1 MSLCWGDQQSPTIS
15 SLRTG
20 SRSTDVVLM
29 AEDQEEPTYV
39 QHYRK
44 KIAFL
49 FSAMRH
55 FAEEFRGWCVTYRQ
69 LSGKRI

>member
-1 MSLCWGDQQSPTIS
+1 
-15 SLRTG
+15 
-20 SRSTDVVLM
+20 M

-69 LSGKRI
+69 LSEKRI